1 MGSHSVICHP
11 AEVTFSPGT
20 RYRDAAVTVILVFIV
35 SYLVYALPLL
45 LGRIACMRSIDAAY
59 AVCCYR
65 CRTPRGLSDATA
77 PNVVAAELQTACS
90 AVQAVKGQKA
100 LSEQCY
106 YYTVPVLTL
115 RAFYPAPLQ
124 R

>member
-1 MGSHSVICHP
+1 
-11 AEVTFSPGT
+11 
-20 RYRDAAVTVILVFIV
+20 
-35 SYLVYALPLL
+35 
-45 LGRIACMRSIDAAY
+45 MRSIDAAY

-77 PNVVAAELQTACS
+77 PNVMAVELQTACS

-100 LSEQCY
+100 LSAQSY

>member
-1 MGSHSVICHP
+1 
-11 AEVTFSPGT
+11 
-20 RYRDAAVTVILVFIV
+20 
-35 SYLVYALPLL
+35 
-45 LGRIACMRSIDAAY
+45 MRSIDAAY

-65 CRTPRGLSDATA
+65 CRTLARGLSDATT
-77 PNVVAAELQTACS
+77 PNVMAVELQTACS

-100 LSEQCY
+100 LSAQCY